1 MIILDMCIDTV
12 RAVGYGSA
20 VTGGTRDISGSIWTQ
35 LNVSMTTVSHVPLN
49 IEGARD
55 ELSESVLFKRLVIVT
70 AKVLPRLDEAT
81 IEK

>member
-1 MIILDMCIDTV
+1 MIIPDMCIDTV
-12 RAVGYGSA
+12 RAVGYGSV

-35 LNVSMTTVSHVPLN
+35 LNVSMTTVSH
-49 IEGARD
+49 EGARD
-55 ELSESVLFKRLVIVT
+55 ELSESVLFKRLVIVM